1 MYDVRA
7 WSSSPRAQARGPRP
21 GPSPRAGLGPGDPGL
36 CPGLGARG
44 PWAHGPRPGNGAP
57 GAHKHLPGPAPQTLT
72 MRQYLIQSGSWTS
85 NLKPPS
91 SIRAR
96 KVRKPQGPGSPGN
109 QLRHSAVCQGF
120 FPRLRGPAP
129 ARARPDPKSRLL
141 GALMPP
147 WLEFSAESRNA
158 SRGGPKSLQNRVATS
173 SDAPERVRCC
183 RIQAAAGP
191 RARENLGR
199 GGRKG
204 PGPGLEATCAH
215 GEEPCDNRFTSLPCA
230 RPPTMSPPARAVPN
244 GVRRV
249 CGARGRRNDSL
260 FPRRRAAAAATELVP
275 QCRVRRARGA

>member
-1 MYDVRA
+1 M
-7 WSSSPRAQARGPRP
+7 
-21 GPSPRAGLGPGDPGL
+21 

-147 WLEFSAESRNA
+147 RLGFSAESRNA
-158 SRGGPKSLQNRVATS
+158 SRVGPKSLQNSVSKPMREIVWQHRHARPS
-173 SDAPERVRCC
+173 AYG
-183 RIQAAAGP
+183 AAEYKPPPGPGAG
-191 RARENLGR
+191 RTWGGGGAR
-199 GGRKG
+199 G
-204 PGPGLEATCAH
+204 PGPGSRQHAHMAKSHATTDSHLCLA
-215 GEEPCDNRFTSLPCA
+215 LA
-230 RPPTMSPPARAVPN
+230 RQP
-244 GVRRV
+244 
-249 CGARGRRNDSL
+249 
-260 FPRRRAAAAATELVP
+260 
-275 QCRVRRARGA
+275 